1 MKIIYQGGF
10 SPTELAEY
18 RPVVYTNVL
27 DSAQR
32 VITYMKKIGLRYTEY
47 SNRVCYGFSPFFHI
61 WLPWKELAEIV
72 LEYQLDTHSGN
83 PPYFPTEIAEAIH
96 WLWKDPATH
105 KTMDEHSSDFYL
117 MDSAA

>member
-1 MKIIYQGGF
+1 MAEGTLPLCPGSGESGKTTLVKQMKIIYQGGF

-61 WLPWKELAEIV
+61 
-72 LEYQLDTHSGN
+72 
-83 PPYFPTEIAEAIH
+83 
-96 WLWKDPATH
+96 
-105 KTMDEHSSDFYL
+105 
-117 MDSAA
+117 